1 MILYFAVIEMVAL
14 NIRTFLVDRFHS
26 SAGQMHHGSAMA
38 MDPDPEE
45 LHAIAK
51 DLDDSIVVYC

>member
-26 SAGQMHHGSAMA
+26 SAGQMHHGSAM
-38 MDPDPEE
+38 DPDPEE